1 MALVSFKRGVKPSD
15 LSGLSADT
23 IYFFT
28 DTKEIYLGSTPYG
41 GDLTSLKGE
50 LASISSTL
58 DTVQSELEGKADA
71 EDVEALETWKITV
84 DSALEE
90 LENAADD
97 IAELKTTVAGH
108 TETLAS
114 IAGEQTTQNGK
125 ITALETWLGDYYT
138 GKKDLKT
145 VLEEVVGGKLPEN
158 IIETVTG
165 SKGIKATTTSGNV
178 ALELVVDP
186 ESAEILEAGADGL
199 KITLPEIDETDY
211 TVTVTE
217 QGTAET
223 GYAKTYVIAQPG
235 TELSAKINIPK
246 DLVVSKGEIVKNNG
260 STDGTFIKL
269 TLNNDDVIY
278 IDVKDLVD
286 QVEANN
292 TGGIVTVT
300 VTDGNKIGASIAEKA
315 ITATYLADAVNT
327 DIGEGKAA
335 YTALTWGSL

>member
-1 MALVSFKRGVKPSD
+1 MALVSFKRGNKPAN

-41 GDLTSLKGE
+41 GDLTSLKSE
-50 LASISSTL
+50 LASLSSSL
-58 DTVQSELEGKADA
+58 EEVQSDLETKADA
-71 EDVEALETWKITV
+71 SDVEALETWKITV
-84 DSALEE
+84 DAALEE

-97 IAELKTTVAGH
+97 ISELKTTVAGH
-108 TETLAS
+108 TETLAG

-125 ITALETWLGDYYT
+125 ISALETWLGEYYT

-165 SKGIKATTTSGNV
+165 TKGVKATTAQGNV
-178 ALELVVDP
+178 TLEGVVDP
-186 ESAEILEAGADGL
+186 ESDPALTVGANGFKL
-199 KITLPEIDETDY
+199 TLPEVDETDY

-217 QGTAET
+217 QSTPET
-223 GYAKTYVIAQPG
+223 GYAKTYVIAQEG
-235 TELSAKINIPK
+235 TSLNAKINIPK
-246 DLVVSKGEIVKNNG
+246 DLVVSKGEIVNSNG
-260 STDGTFIKL
+260 STSGTFIKL
-269 TLNNDDVIY
+269 TLNNDEVIY

-286 QVEANN
+286 EVEANN
-292 TGGIVTVT
+292 GDSIVTVT
-300 VTDGNKIGASIAEKA
+300 VTDGHKIGASIAEKA
-315 ITATYLADAVNT
+315 ITASYLADAVNT